1 MSKFNEYLKETIEIK
16 TQIGDMILKNCQPY
30 LKEIKKNNIIKFLY
44 RGTDEN
50 VPDIRKKSPRKD
62 RKPRDTYQGLH
73 DMMNDY
79 FRKFYGWKARSE
91 GVFVIGHRKPIR
103 TNNYGKPY
111 IFIPIGKYEYLWNP
125 NVEDLY
131 AETDNENFLPFED
144 WGMESDWNDR
154 YGEGGE
160 GTWVYNGEELSIQ
173 DRDDAFEYLEN
184 EYGEEFDEYKLVWEP
199 EISYEEF
206 MKEKEDEHN
215 EKMEEEL
222 EYIIKSYQNTKGLK
236 SAINSKHE
244 IMFRCKEYYLINTK
258 YTEYLEKILFGM

>member
-16 TQIGDMILKNCQPY
+16 TQIGDMIQKNCQPY
-30 LKEIKKNNIIKFLY
+30 LKEIEKNNIIKFLY
-44 RGTDEN
+44 RGTDESI
-50 VPDIRKKSPRKD
+50 PDIRKKTPRKN

-73 DMMNDY
+73 DMMDDY

-111 IFIPIGKYEYLWNP
+111 IFVPIGKYEYLWNP

-131 AETDNENFLPFED
+131 AETDNETFLPFED
-144 WGMESDWNDR
+144 WGLESDWNDQ
-154 YGEGGE
+154 YGEDGE
-160 GTWVYNGEELSIQ
+160 GTWVYNGEE
-173 DRDDAFEYLEN
+173 
-184 EYGEEFDEYKLVWEP
+184 FDEYKAVWEP
-199 EISYEEF
+199 DVSLEEF

-222 EYIIKSYQNTKGLK
+222 EYIIKSYQNTKGMK